1 MYAMQ
6 ANVFQQYKNQSLET
20 LTPGEIVVK
29 LFEEASKQINIGIF
43 SLDKGEP
50 HRAYNAVSKA
60 QRVIY
65 TLNTSLDMK
74 YAISLELR
82 DMYLFME
89 QKLIEANGKQ
99 DTQMLR
105 DILGL
110 VDELKVTFRQ
120 AEKLA
125 RTQK

>member
-43 SLDKGEP
+43 ALNKGET
-50 HRAYNAVSKA
+50 HRAYNAVAKA

-99 DTQMLR
+99 DTQMLK

>member
-1 MYAMQ
+1 MQAMQ

-29 LFEEASKQINIGIF
+29 LFEEASKQIHIGIF
-43 SLDKGEP
+43 ALSKKENYK
-50 HRAYNAVSKA
+50 AYNAIAKA
-60 QRVIY
+60 QKVIF

-74 YAISLELR
+74 YAISIELR
-82 DMYLFME
+82 DMYLFIE
-89 QKLIEANGKQ
+89 KSLIEANGKQ
-99 DTQMLR
+99 DVERLE
-105 DILGL
+105 DVLGL
-110 VDELKVTFRQ
+110 VDDLKITFRQ

>member
-1 MYAMQ
+1 MQ
-6 ANVFQQYKNQSLET
+6 SANVYQQYKTQTLET
-20 LTPGEIVVK
+20 MTNGEVVVR
-29 LFEEASKQINIGIF
+29 LFEEASKQISIGIF
-43 SLDKGEP
+43 ALNNDNSFK
-50 HRAYNAVSKA
+50 AYNAIAKA

-74 YAISLELR
+74 YPISFELKEL
-82 DMYLFME
+82 YLFIE
-89 QKLIEANGKQ
+89 QKLIEANGTRDLTLLK
-99 DTQMLR
+99 

-125 RTQK
+125 RVQK